1 MGSQRWILHADM
13 DAFYASIEQRDR
25 PELRGRPVI
34 VGATSAR
41 GVVAAAS
48 YEARRFGVRSAMPG
62 FRARQLCPDGVY
74 LPSNMA
80 LYAQVSRQIQALF
93 HDFTP
98 LVEPLALDEAFLDV
112 SGSVGLFG
120 GIEALARELKQR
132 VLAVTQ
138 LCVSVGAAPNKLVA
152 KIACNLGKPDG
163 LRVITASEVGAALDP
178 LAIGELWG
186 VGPVLERK
194 LRAIGVH
201 TFGELV
207 RLERAPLEALVGR
220 RAPDLQALARGE
232 DAREVEADRVPK
244 SIGEEN
250 TFETDVQSE
259 GRVDEVLRVHADAVA
274 RRLRRAGYRGRTISL
289 KIKLARADS
298 GRGTERGP
306 QYPLLSRS
314 KTLPVPTD
322 DAEQISSVVR
332 ALWRAA
338 ALRVPIRLLGVSVSG
353 LESSGSG
360 RGQLGLFERGAD
372 RTAPSPGLSPGADP
386 IRARGSLGPTL
397 DAIAERF
404 GSQAIGRAVETPGK
418 VTHGRGIKRG
428 T

>member
-1 MGSQRWILHADM
+1 MAAEHWILHADM
-13 DAFYASIEQRDR
+13 DAFYASIEQRDH

-34 VGATSAR
+34 VGATSPR

-62 FRARQLCPDGVY
+62 FRARKLCPDGVY

-80 LYAQVSRQIQALF
+80 LYAEVSRQIQTLF

-132 VLAVTQ
+132 VLAATQ
-138 LCVSVGAAPNKLVA
+138 LRVSVGAAPNKLVA

-163 LRVITASEVGAALDP
+163 LRVIPASEVRAALDP

-194 LRAIGVH
+194 LRAIGVD
-201 TFGELV
+201 TFGELAG
-207 RLERAPLEALVGR
+207 LERAPLEALVGR
-220 RAPDLQALARGE
+220 RASELQALARGE
-232 DAREVEADRVPK
+232 DAREVEAERAPK

-250 TFETDVQSE
+250 TFESDVQSE
-259 GRVDEVLRVHADAVA
+259 ARVDEVLRVHADAVA
-274 RRLRRAGYRGRTISL
+274 RRLRRAGYRGRTICL
-289 KIKLARADS
+289 KIKLARADA
-298 GRGTERGP
+298 GRATARGP
-306 QYPLLSRS
+306 HYPLLSRRQ
-314 KTLPVPTD
+314 TLPDPTD
-322 DAEQISSVVR
+322 DAEQIFSVAR
-332 ALWRAA
+332 ALWRSA
-338 ALRVPIRLLGVSVSG
+338 ALRAPIRLLGVSVSG
-353 LESSGSG
+353 LESSAAQQ
-360 RGQLGLFERGAD
+360 GQLGLFEPGA
-372 RTAPSPGLSPGADP
+372 APAASAQGVSTGADP
-386 IRARGSLGPTL
+386 IRSRGRLGPTL

-428 T
+428 A